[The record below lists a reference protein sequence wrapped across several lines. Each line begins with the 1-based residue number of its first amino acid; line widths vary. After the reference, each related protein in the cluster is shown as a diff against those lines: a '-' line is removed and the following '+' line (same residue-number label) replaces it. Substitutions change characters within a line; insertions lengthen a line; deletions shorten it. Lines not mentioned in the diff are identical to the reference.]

1 MLRRIYVRDNL
12 VRVFE
17 DKRYFYDGH
26 GRLIQK
32 LAGKHT
38 AQTFTWDEENRL
50 TQVTTTRRP
59 GTEHENT
66 QVSRFDYDV
75 IGRRVAKHDAFGTT
89 RFIWEGMRLL
99 QERRGASVITY
110 VYEPGSYVPLARLDA
125 DGEPTDQGGLGT
137 TDDAQ
142 PTSASKTIATPA
154 QQTSATA
161 QKHSKLAANDA
172 ESQYWASLNDA
183 AQQTAQAQ
191 HIEGW
196 GRGTGTE
203 GRATGTTG
211 QANLCKVYYFHT
223 DQVGMPQELTNAQGQ
238 LVWQASYKTWGSTV
252 TEEWQAKTLSGN
264 PIHQLDAGDTPDKA
278 DQQQN
283 LRFQGQYLDR
293 ETGLHYNT
301 FRYYDP
307 DMGRFICPDPI
318 GLQGGLNLGSYS
330 PNPLSWIDPWGW
342 ACANNGNAKKHGG
355 TAHNQMIDDVI
366 ADARAQGAT
375 NIRKNQQQVDV
386 NGSKVG
392 TNRPDVQYDLNGKHH
407 NVEIDTTKAGST
419 GHQNTIPKNDPN
431 ARNTYWLIDDLGTI
445 LDGFSVP

>member
-1 MLRRIYVRDNL
+1 M
-12 VRVFE
+12 
-17 DKRYFYDGH
+17 
-26 GRLIQK
+26 
-32 LAGKHT
+32 
-38 AQTFTWDEENRL
+38 
-50 TQVTTTRRP
+50 
-59 GTEHENT
+59 
-66 QVSRFDYDV
+66 
-75 IGRRVAKHDAFGTT
+75 AKHDAFGRT

-318 GLQGGLNLGSYS
+318 GLQGGINLGSYS

-342 ACANNGNAKKHGG
+342 CRRGNAATRSHMDSVRNQFELENPGAVHTGG
-355 TAHNQMIDDVI
+355 GRSSVTGN
-366 ADARAQGAT
+366 
-375 NIRKNQQQVDV
+375 
-386 NGSKVG
+386 
-392 TNRPDVQYDLNGKHH
+392 
-407 NVEIDTTKAGST
+407 NVPEVYIKPTTPTPGST
-419 GHQNTIPKNDPN
+419 KGGSYADMTYKDASGRVVHVQTVDKGSVKGMSQREWDNAQRIARDNPGSVVITVPK
-431 ARNTYWLIDDLGTI
+431 G
-445 LDGFSVP
+445 SVPSPGSLDVSKMPAGVNVVP